1 MDPINSNQLIQP
13 NPFMK
18 QPHDHESSITNHRQE
33 EVQYIQA
40 PSIHRKS
47 TYAPGDHDNHLFQN
61 LFSDGQEDDKI
72 DVSQDYYQSP
82 IIMQSQVS
90 QQMDLSPSTKTEKD

>member
-47 TYAPGDHDNHLFQN
+47 TYAPVKSLDHPRKI
-61 LFSDGQEDDKI
+61 FSDGQEDDKI

>member
-47 TYAPGDHDNHLFQN
+47 TYAPIESLHHPRN

>member
-18 QPHDHESSITNHRQE
+18 QPHDHESTITNHRQE

-47 TYAPGDHDNHLFQN
+47 TYVPVDHPRKIYFQMGKKMTKLMFLKIIINHQ
-61 LFSDGQEDDKI
+61 
-72 DVSQDYYQSP
+72 
-82 IIMQSQVS
+82 
-90 QQMDLSPSTKTEKD
+90 

>member
-47 TYAPGDHDNHLFQN
+47 TYAP
-61 LFSDGQEDDKI
+61 
-72 DVSQDYYQSP
+72 V
-82 IIMQSQVS
+82 V
-90 QQMDLSPSTKTEKD
+90 TT

>member
-47 TYAPGDHDNHLFQN
+47 TYAHVDHGNHPRKIYFQT
-61 LFSDGQEDDKI
+61 DKK
-72 DVSQDYYQSP
+72 
-82 IIMQSQVS
+82 M
-90 QQMDLSPSTKTEKD
+90 TKLMFRKITISHQ

>member
-1 MDPINSNQLIQP
+1 
-13 NPFMK
+13 MK

-40 PSIHRKS
+40 PSIHRKL
-47 TYAPGDHDNHLFQN
+47 THDAPTTHLRTCRRKT
-61 LFSDGQEDDKI
+61 FSDGQEDDKI

>member
-18 QPHDHESSITNHRQE
+18 QPHDHESTITNHRQE

-47 TYAPGDHDNHLFQN
+47 TYVPVDHPRKI
-61 LFSDGQEDDKI
+61 FSDGQEDDKI

>member
-18 QPHDHESSITNHRQE
+18 QPHDHESTITNHRQE

-40 PSIHRKS
+40 PSIHRKL
-47 TYAPGDHDNHLFQN
+47 THVPVDHTRKI
-61 LFSDGQEDDKI
+61 FSDGQEDDKI